1 MDLLDQKIIVV
12 GAGIGGLTAA
22 LALRARGADVTVFE
36 QAEAI
41 TEVGA
46 GLQISPNGRVV
57 LKALGLD
64 AAFEQ
69 VSVQA
74 QSVVLRDYR
83 RAAEVLRL
91 DLAKFA
97 AEQVF
102 SFVHRADL
110 IDVLASA
117 VRAAGVHV
125 RLLQKVERVEN
136 GPKPVLH
143 LANGA
148 HVQADLIIGA
158 DGLHSPTRA
167 ALNGTDAPFFTGQVA
182 WRTIVPNTVNL
193 PNEANVFMGPGRHLV
208 CYPLRGGSVVNIVA
222 VQEKSEWAAEGWH
235 HVDDPENL
243 RRAFAEFQ
251 GVAGALLD
259 QVEDVRQ
266 WGLFRHPVA
275 DVWQQ
280 GRLAI
285 LGDAAHPTLPF
296 MAQGANMAFEDAW
309 VLADSLATQPDIET
323 GLSQYQARRHQRAS
337 RVIEAANGNAWKY
350 HLSFPPVR
358 ALAHMALRLGG
369 AVAPERMVRQFD
381 WLYGYDVTA
390 GSD

>member
-1 MDLLDQKIIVV
+1 MELQDQKIIVV

-64 AAFEQ
+64 AAFDQ

-91 DLAKFA
+91 DLAKYA

-136 GPKPVLH
+136 GPRPVLH

-167 ALNGTDAPFFTGQVA
+167 ALNGVDAPFFTGQVA
-182 WRTIVPNTVNL
+182 WRAIVPNTVNL

-222 VQEKSEWAAEGWH
+222 VQEKAEWAAEGWH
-235 HVDDPENL
+235 HADDPENL
-243 RRAFAEFQ
+243 RRAFAGFQ
-251 GVAGALLD
+251 GVAQTLLD

-275 DVWQQ
+275 EVWQH

-309 VLADSLATQPDIET
+309 VLADSLARQPDIET

-337 RVIEAANGNAWKY
+337 QVIEAANGNAWKY

>member
-1 MDLLDQKIIVV
+1 MELLDQKIIVV

-36 QAEAI
+36 QTEAI

-64 AAFEQ
+64 AAFDQ
-69 VSVQA
+69 VAVQA

-83 RAAEVLRL
+83 RSAEVLQL
-91 DLAKFA
+91 DLAKYA

-110 IDVLASA
+110 IDVLAGA
-117 VRAAGVHV
+117 VRTAGVHV
-125 RLLQKVERVEN
+125 RLLQKVVRVEN

-148 HVQADLIIGA
+148 QVQADLIIGA

-222 VQEKSEWAAEGWH
+222 VQEKAEWAAEGWH
-235 HVDDPENL
+235 HADDPANL
-243 RRAFAEFQ
+243 RRAFSGFQ
-251 GVAGALLD
+251 GVARTLLD
-259 QVEDVRQ
+259 QVDDVRQ

-309 VLADSLATQPDIET
+309 VLADSLAGQPDLDA
-323 GLSQYQARRHQRAS
+323 GLAQYQTRRHQRAS

-350 HLSFPPVR
+350 HLSFPPLR
-358 ALAHMALRLGG
+358 GLAHLALRLGG

-381 WLYGYDVTA
+381 WLYNYDVTTP
-390 GSD
+390 SN